1 MFWLQSFRVLL
12 SCFDATLKVS
22 LLINQLF
29 QTNSLDFHKCFS
41 KSSFVLHVSLYLLFR
56 LCEFIL
62 VHTIVEI
69 IDHVFHCGEHLF
81 TFRCLFSLHQGDVTN
96 YAKYIIKP
104 SELRQKHLFIFHQH
118 LNFTTNKWASKDNRV
133 FFLFHIK
140 SSSFIRWRH
149 LLSSV
154 RCLYPYISFY
164 YYRAA
169 QPICTL

>member
-1 MFWLQSFRVLL
+1 MLFKIFISFT
-12 SCFDATLKVS
+12 CFTILA
-22 LLINQLF
+22 F
-29 QTNSLDFHKCFS
+29 QVMWN
-41 KSSFVLHVSLYLLFR
+41 YL
-56 LCEFIL
+56 
-62 VHTIVEI
+62 VDTIVEI
-69 IDHVFHCGEHLF
+69 IDHVFQSGEHLF
-81 TFRCLFSLHQGDVTN
+81 TFRCLFCLHQGDVTN

-118 LNFTTNKWASKDNRV
+118 LNFTTNKWASKSNRV